1 MLHNIFNNIVFA
13 TSDGDVIP
21 TLIENDSNTIDI
33 SHNIFYDVNRFYLDE
48 NLWNNAIYE
57 DPELINTDPL
67 GIDDPA
73 YYNVS
78 NESIAINQ
86 GRIVNGSDELTDYL
100 ENNGGRDFFGNIV
113 SSNTPPTIGACNYN
127 ETSEFDLSNIIS
139 SSVVAYPNP
148 TSSEINIELGLLSS
162 GNYVIS
168 IFDSKGDEVYSI
180 EENTSSLKI
189 DVSHFSKGVYHILI
203 SNKRNYINKKV
214 IIK

>member
-1 MLHNIFNNIVFA
+1 MNLEEKGKTFFVSNYYGSNTVRCPNSGTFIYNNTKCINDTLSPEIYCWPNVGDVHIFNNIVFA

-113 SSNTPPTIGACNYN
+113 SSNTPLQLAHATIMKQVN
-127 ETSEFDLSNIIS
+127 L
-139 SSVVAYPNP
+139 
-148 TSSEINIELGLLSS
+148 
-162 GNYVIS
+162 
-168 IFDSKGDEVYSI
+168 
-180 EENTSSLKI
+180 
-189 DVSHFSKGVYHILI
+189 ILAT
-203 SNKRNYINKKV
+203 
-214 IIK
+214 